1 MNGLYVSAEIFA
13 KENTKSKLEEKPIP
27 NDLIVL
33 FVGNVKSLILNK
45 LQMYSSVLISGMH
58 NKMPKN
64 IANIDS
70 E

>member
-13 KENTKSKLEEKPIP
+13 RENTKSKLVEKPIP

-33 FVGNVKSLILNK
+33 LVGNVRFLILNK